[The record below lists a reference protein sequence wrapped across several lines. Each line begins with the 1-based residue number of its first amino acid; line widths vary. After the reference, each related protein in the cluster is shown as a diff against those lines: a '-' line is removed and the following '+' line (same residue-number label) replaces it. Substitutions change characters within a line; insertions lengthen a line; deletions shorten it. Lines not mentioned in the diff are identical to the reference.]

1 MKNKPHQ
8 KHAKITRPDYGVF
21 ARNEWSIIGT
31 PCGNIKKIAFK
42 VIENLSDHFK
52 VGYADADHK
61 SADEVD
67 ETDSKDAMGAGAYM
81 EYTDK
86 IAYHNFS
93 QKTLYETFQFR
104 TQFNG
109 ADAVLVN
116 GNHFSARK
124 QIVVVDPRKFDS
136 LKKKLDRLTDVAM
149 ILIEEDGL
157 EIPDFLKNKIENI
170 KSIPIY
176 KTTETK
182 LISVYLKEQLE
193 EHTAP
198 ISGLILAGGKS
209 TRMGQDK
216 GLINYRGMPQRD
228 YLHKFLKN
236 FCEDVFVSCRQ
247 DQIRCLDD
255 LPVLPDT
262 FFNLGPYGALLSAF
276 RERPDHAW
284 LVVAVDYPLLDRD
297 TILQLLTGRNPSKV
311 ATAFQST
318 HNDFPEPLVTLWEPR
333 SYPELLRFLAQGFS
347 CPRKVL
353 INTDVQILQ
362 AENPDALRNVNDPEE
377 MKEVMALLGEE

>member
-8 KHAKITRPDYGVF
+8 KHAKITRPDLGVF
-21 ARNEWSIIGT
+21 ARNEWAIIGT
-31 PCGNIKKIAFK
+31 PCGNIKRIAYK
-42 VIENLSDHFK
+42 VIENLSDQFK
-52 VGYADADHK
+52 VAYADADHK
-61 SADEVD
+61 SEDEAAENKSD
-67 ETDSKDAMGAGAYM
+67 DAMGAGAYM

-86 IAYHNFS
+86 ISHHNFS
-93 QKTLYETFQFR
+93 EKANYETFQFR
-104 TQFNG
+104 TKFNG
-109 ADAVLVN
+109 SDVVLVN
-116 GNHFSARK
+116 GNHFSAGQ

-136 LKKKLDRLTDVAM
+136 LKKKLDRLTKVTM
-149 ILIEEDGL
+149 ILLEGEES
-157 EIPDFLKNKIENI
+157 EIPDFLKSKIENI
-170 KSIPIY
+170 EHIPVY

-182 LISVYLKEQLE
+182 LISVYLKELLE
-193 EHTAP
+193 ERTPP

-236 FCEDVFVSCRQ
+236 FCEDVFISCRQ
-247 DQIRCLDD
+247 DQIRVLNE

-262 FFNLGPYGALLSAF
+262 FFNLGPFGALLSAF

-333 SYPELLRFLAQGFS
+333 SYPELLRFLAQGYS

-377 MKEVMALLGEE
+377 MKEVLALLEGE